1 MTPFNSNDIEWNE
14 LCMNWSDNVIEGFKK
29 YGIYDSL
36 LALCEQEQNSIQP
49 PEQTINFE
57 ELYDTFKS

>member
-1 MTPFNSNDIEWNE
+1 MTPFNSNDIDWNE
-14 LCMNWSDNVIEGFKK
+14 LCMNWSDDVIEGFKK

-36 LALCEQEQNSIQP
+36 LALYEQEQNSIQP